1 MNKVKLI
8 ELTKNLTK
16 DKDYEPYHLSRVMIL
31 LNKGLDVKYL
41 LETSTDE
48 QFNLVF
54 NALQETPG
62 INVGLFAKKDYS
74 AEKMKIIQNALIK
87 NINIEPILLSNPTI
101 ETESLL
107 LLIELIQTE
116 DNKTVFEFMSKIK
129 NTNMGVD
136 KLRLAYEA
144 FSSNVNIDLFL
155 DRNEY
160 PIEYLKTFVYANRW
174 GYDFEAIKEM
184 QFVVSQ
190 LKEINYAMKELL
202 DITPLLNRLLWS
214 SQMRQIRLGLTQGI
228 SVEYY
233 AKEDILENNMKEIR
247 LNLKNRELNSQDAVL
262 NKAYT
267 LFTQMNSRL

>member
-190 LKEINYAMKELL
+190 LKEINYVMKELL

>member
-87 NINIEPILLSNPTI
+87 NINIEPISLSNPTI

>member
-202 DITPLLNRLLWS
+202 DIHH
-214 SQMRQIRLGLTQGI
+214 
-228 SVEYY
+228 Y
-233 AKEDILENNMKEIR
+233 
-247 LNLKNRELNSQDAVL
+247 
-262 NKAYT
+262 
-267 LFTQMNSRL
+267 